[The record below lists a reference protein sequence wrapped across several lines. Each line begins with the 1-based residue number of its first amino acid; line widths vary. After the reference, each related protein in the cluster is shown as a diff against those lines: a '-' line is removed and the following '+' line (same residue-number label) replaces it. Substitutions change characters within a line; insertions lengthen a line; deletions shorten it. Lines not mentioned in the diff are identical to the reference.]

1 MLERLE
7 RLHAGADYAGMK
19 GPRPLAA
26 LGLIVLAA
34 SIAGGCSL
42 FHRNQKTPQQEF
54 VDALNRGNS
63 AEATQIW
70 FQMSPGDR
78 NKLRRG
84 YGITPAVSPE
94 QAMKLL
100 NQAQVNES
108 ERPIT
113 IAPDLGASLMRLPA
127 LATPPPAAA
136 ASPDS
141 PAPSP

>member
-1 MLERLE
+1 MN
-7 RLHAGADYAGMK
+7 

-26 LGLIVLAA
+26 LALIVLAG

-42 FHRNQKTPQQEF
+42 FHRNRQTPQQKF
-54 VDALNRGNS
+54 VDALNQGNS
-63 AEATQIW
+63 AEASQIW
-70 FQMSPGDR
+70 FQMSPDDR

-84 YGITPAVSPE
+84 YGITPAVSPD

-100 NQAQVNES
+100 NQAQANQS

-127 LATPPPAAA
+127 LATPPAAAA